1 MMKAAVLHPKGIF
14 KIEEINTPQ
23 PHANQVLIKVEG
35 FGLNF
40 ADVMARKGLYRETPP
55 LPCIIGYDVVGEVVE
70 QGNDITENLVGK
82 RVVAIT
88 RFGGYAEFA
97 VTDYRAC
104 AEISTTLPLGEA
116 LALATQYVTAWHCID
131 KAQLQQG
138 ENVLVHSCA
147 GGVGVAL
154 TQLAKLKGC
163 KVYGTTSSEAK
174 KQFALSNGVD
184 VVINYTTTNYVT
196 ELEKH
201 LKEERL
207 QASFNAVAGN
217 TLKKDLSLIGS
228 GGALVCF
235 GASTRTNKK
244 GGFFSNLQLVFSSGF
259 VHPLFLMMRSK
270 SVVGVNML
278 KLGDYRPQ
286 LLQQALL
293 GVVKL
298 AQEQKIKPHCGGI
311 FSTEELDK
319 AHHALEHKN
328 TLGKIAVRW

>member
-1 MMKAAVLHPKGIF
+1 MKAIVLHPKGIF
-14 KIEEINTPQ
+14 KLEERSAPKAQ
-23 PHANQVLIKVEG
+23 PNQVLIKVEG

-55 LPCIIGYDVVGEVVE
+55 LPCVIGYDVVGVIVE
-70 QGNDITENLVGK
+70 QGKDVPENLVGK
-82 RVVAIT
+82 RVVAMT

-104 AEISTTLPLGEA
+104 AEIPTEMKLGEA
-116 LALATQYVTAWHCID
+116 LALATQYVTAWHCIE
-131 KAQLQQG
+131 KAQLQKG
-138 ENVLVHSCA
+138 DNVLVHSCA

-163 KVYGTTSSEAK
+163 KVYGTTSSETK

-184 VVINYTTTNYVT
+184 VAINYSKNNYV
-196 ELEKH
+196 EVLEEH

-207 QASFNAVAGN
+207 HASFNAVAGN
-217 TLKKDLSLIGS
+217 TLKKDMTLIGS
-228 GGALVCF
+228 GGSLICF

-270 SVVGVNML
+270 SVIGVNML

-286 LLQQALL
+286 LIQQSLQ

-298 AQEQKIKPHCGGI
+298 AQEQKIKPHCGGE
-311 FSTEELDK
+311 FSVNDIDK
-319 AHHALEHKN
+319 AHQALENKN
-328 TLGKIAVRW
+328 TVGKIAVRW